1 MYNKSWKSRPS
12 LNLAQR
18 FCQKFQLN
26 EVRNIFLLLF
36 LPTKLPAYVDG
47 RVITKGGRLIL
58 DISHTTD
65 LAKQKEFLVAV
76 NIQKAFDSVNQIF

>member
-36 LPTKLPAYVDG
+36 LPTKLPTLMGELSLKVEDLYQTFH
-47 RVITKGGRLIL
+47 IPQIL
-58 DISHTTD
+58 QNKKS
-65 LAKQKEFLVAV
+65 F
-76 NIQKAFDSVNQIF
+76 

>member
-12 LNLAQR
+12 LNTGTKILSKVSAER
-18 FCQKFQLN
+18 SKKY
-26 EVRNIFLLLF
+26 
-36 LPTKLPAYVDG
+36 LPAVISANQTAYVDG
-47 RVITKGGRLIL
+47 RVITKGGRLIS

-76 NIQKAFDSVNQIF
+76 NIQKTFDSVNQIF